1 MFDHFQQYAWKGL
14 ESNKKL
20 GDFLYQTPGKVS
32 ANGKML
38 FVDTGIS
45 VNLACPTCYEFSVVL
60 STSCSIRGFQEDNI
74 S

>member
-1 MFDHFQQYAWKGL
+1 MGL

-20 GDFLYQTPGKVS
+20 GDFLYQTPGKLSTNV
-32 ANGKML
+32 KIL
-38 FVDTGIS
+38 FVDAGIS
-45 VNLACPTCYEFSVVL
+45 VNLACPICYEFSVVL